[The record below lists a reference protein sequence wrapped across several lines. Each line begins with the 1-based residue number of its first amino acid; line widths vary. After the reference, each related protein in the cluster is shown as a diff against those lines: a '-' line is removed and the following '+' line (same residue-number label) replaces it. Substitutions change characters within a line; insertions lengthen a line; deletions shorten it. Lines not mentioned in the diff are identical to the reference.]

1 MAAHTSD
8 VTEVS
13 VDYLRRLNAALTDIL
28 QQVNARLSG
37 GTAPDSQT
45 VLVSPVDTSLQVSAG
60 SPGDDSGL
68 TFDAAAALNQA
79 LSTMGGSVHDQLEW
93 LSGVLSAM
101 IGEVNAAIAAVGNA
115 NHLNDEQVDALITE
129 FENTIG
135 VHNPFFASDRLFRA
149 LAPATQQW
157 HAPTWPVRIS

>member
-1 MAAHTSD
+1 MTSNTSD

-13 VDYLRRLNAALTDIL
+13 VDYLRRLNVALTDIL

-45 VLVSPVDTSLQVSAG
+45 VLVSPVDSGLQVSAG
-60 SPGDDSGL
+60 SPGDDCGL
-68 TFDAAAALNQA
+68 NFDAAAALNAA

-115 NHLNDEQVDALITE
+115 NHLNDEQVDALIAE

-135 VHNPFFASDRLFRA
+135 VRNPFFASDRLFRA
-149 LAPATQQW
+149 VAD
-157 HAPTWPVRIS
+157 VRIS